1 MSLFDL
7 IEAGLGRPDPTAQ
20 MMAKLGQAPG
30 QPGSPAAPQPLA
42 PPPSGAPP
50 GAAPPGAAPG
60 SGPAPQPPPGAGPPG
75 GAGGPPGGPQ
85 QQQQQQA
92 PPQPQAYTSPPDLMQ
107 MYAAVAQRQQA
118 NEQFNRGLAGITA
131 AFSPL
136 SQRASLEHEWDN
148 MTQDPGSLFSNMMAL
163 QNNQYQQQQRQQL
176 AAAAPDLAK
185 QMGVSV
191 PTAQAII
198 ASGKYGDV
206 ETSLAGVSGDPSVRE
221 MTQARNA
228 WVQAHALKDPS
239 GNIIRDPTTNQPQ
252 TDQPIPPNLL
262 SVDQYKT
269 NQSVQVAQQ
278 VQRSKDLVADQANFA
293 PAKAAYDK
301 MINDATTLLDP
312 KQTPGLDNI
321 LGPIDQFKTSQFTT
335 GDSAKAM
342 ALYNKIMAEQ
352 YTAGVQDFKGAGR
365 ITQQELTQDAPSQSI
380 MKSRNLDPATFRAGV
395 QQYITQLKTNRA
407 NLFGKSGQLG
417 QASDEDYGL
426 VNPIYKPGGDL
437 YVPGQPA
444 RAAPSASSAPAAQAP
459 NAPAGVDTSVK
470 TPADVAKLPKGT
482 RFLIPDGS
490 GRVGVAPG
498 S

>member
-1 MSLFDL
+1 
-7 IEAGLGRPDPTAQ
+7 
-20 MMAKLGQAPG
+20 
-30 QPGSPAAPQPLA
+30 
-42 PPPSGAPP
+42 
-50 GAAPPGAAPG
+50 
-60 SGPAPQPPPGAGPPG
+60 
-75 GAGGPPGGPQ
+75 
-85 QQQQQQA
+85 
-92 PPQPQAYTSPPDLMQ
+92 MQ
-107 MYAAVAQRQQA
+107 MYAQLSQRQQA
-118 NEQFNRGLAGITA
+118 NEQFNRGLAGLTA
-131 AFSPL
+131 AFSPM

-185 QMGVSV
+185 QMGVSL

-239 GNIIRDPTTNQPQ
+239 GNVIRDPSTNQPQ

-293 PAKAAYDK
+293 PAKTAYDK
-301 MINDATTLLDP
+301 MINDATTLLD
-312 KQTPGLDNI
+312 KSKTPGLDNI
-321 LGPIDQFKTSQFTT
+321 LGPAAQYNQAGNPLNSNDTT
-335 GDSAKAM
+335 QAL

-365 ITQQELTQDAPSQSI
+365 ISQQELNQDAPSQSI
-380 MKSRNLDPATFRAGV
+380 MKARNLTPQTFRAGV
-395 QQYITQLKTNRA
+395 QQYITQLQTNRA
-407 NLFGKSGQLG
+407 NLFGKAGQLG
-417 QASDEDYGL
+417 QASDDDYGL

-444 RAAPSASSAPAAQAP
+444 RAAPSSSAAAPSPGATTSASSPAAPASGGPQLKPLTDAQKQQASALIARDGRAP
-459 NAPAGVDTSVK
+459 VIAHLQSGGYDTSG
-470 TPADVAKLPKGT
+470 L
-482 RFLIPDGS
+482 
-490 GRVGVAPG
+490 
-498 S
+498 